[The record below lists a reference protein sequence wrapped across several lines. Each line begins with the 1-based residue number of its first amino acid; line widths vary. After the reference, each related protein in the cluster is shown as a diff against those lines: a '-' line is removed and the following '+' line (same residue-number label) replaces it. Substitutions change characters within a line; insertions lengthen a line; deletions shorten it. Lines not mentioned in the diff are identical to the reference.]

1 VVKEK
6 PDSWYHGM
14 SPSSRQ
20 ARLDSLLQ
28 GLKNLADAGLAA
40 ASVLTNLHHRRI
52 VPLMEREL
60 RIYEMSDAANP
71 VSLAR
76 SRLLNERF
84 PTEYAA
90 TRARRAISLKGGKYS
105 NDDLWSFA
113 MLPDTPAVSG
123 LPSLLRFSQ
132 RTSAVLTTVFSAEGD
147 RRHPA
152 VRPAHA
158 PSPRARR
165 REASDGGSAG
175 SNTARSI
182 GCASSRDSFSR

>member
-1 VVKEK
+1 L
-6 PDSWYHGM
+6 

-40 ASVLTNLHHRRI
+40 ISVLANLHHRRI

-71 VSLAR
+71 VSLVR

-90 TRARRAISLKGGKYS
+90 TRARRAVSLKGGKYS

-113 MLPDTPAVSG
+113 MLPEASAVSG
-123 LPSLLRFSQ
+123 LPFLLPFSR
-132 RTSAVLTTVFSAEGD
+132 RTSVVLTTVFSAEGD
-147 RRHPA
+147 RRRPA

-158 PSPRARR
+158 SGPRGRARGA
-165 REASDGGSAG
+165 ASGVG
-175 SNTARSI
+175 
-182 GCASSRDSFSR
+182 ASSVQEREKDPAAGASGTAG